1 MWGLMT
7 VDLANLQNIQAIQ
20 CIISAIIF
28 VTSLSLSYHL
38 EAPLLRYCANKLGF
52 HKWLCSE
59 SFSPLA

>member
-7 VDLANLQNIQAIQ
+7 VDLAILQNIQAIQ

-28 VTSLSLSYHL
+28 VTPLSLSYHL

-52 HKWLCSE
+52 HKWLSSE
-59 SFSPLA
+59 